1 MKSNIDKV
9 YSKLPNKKHN
19 FKNQKVAL
27 STISELEN
35 AQSDLSSFYGA
46 ENDFEDVVKI
56 AKNFNDF
63 LEQIRPVAKQFI
75 SEYENLKNN
84 YDGLA
89 NATEKFK
96 DKIFEYQIALRELGL
111 DDMSDKVKEYYD
123 ELTYYEVLD
132 SKIFNYNYE
141 QDKIVGVDFTSLISW
156 ANDLEN

>member
-1 MKSNIDKV
+1 MKTNIDRV

-63 LEQIRPVAKQFI
+63 LEQIRPVARQFI

-84 YDGLA
+84 YDGFFTLYL
-89 NATEKFK
+89 E
-96 DKIFEYQIALRELGL
+96 LRTFLIIHI
-111 DDMSDKVKEYYD
+111 SDGSFFYD
-123 ELTYYEVLD
+123 RTGFIYHR
-132 SKIFNYNYE
+132 
-141 QDKIVGVDFTSLISW
+141 
-156 ANDLEN
+156 